1 MNCAG
6 IAPAQKTLKRLPS
19 SDSSSVNNFQVH
31 SLDDFRTCIDVNT
44 VGTFNVVRL
53 AAERMSKRKAD
64 SQGLR
69 GCIINTASI
78 AAFEGQVGQVA
89 YAASK
94 SAIVGMTLPLARD
107 LAPYGI
113 RVMTIA
119 PGLFKTP
126 LLESLPE
133 CVRQDLAKTVP
144 CPSRLGDPDEFANLV
159 MSILTN
165 SMLNGTV
172 IRLDGALRM
181 PPK

>member
-6 IAPAQKTLKRLPS
+6 IAPAQKILKQLPS
-19 SDSSSVNNFQVH
+19 MDPTGTCSFRVH
-31 SLDDFRTCIDVNT
+31 SLDDFKRCLEVNT
-44 VGTFNVVRL
+44 VGTFNVIRL

-64 SQGLR
+64 TQGLR

-78 AAFEGQVGQVA
+78 AAFDGQIGQVS

-94 SAIVGMTLPLARD
+94 SAIVGMTLPLARE
-107 LAPYGI
+107 LAPLGI

-119 PGLFKTP
+119 PGLFNTP

-133 CVRQDLAKTVP
+133 SVRLDLAKSVP
-144 CPSRLGDPDEFANLV
+144 CPSRLGNPDEFANLV
-159 MSILTN
+159 VSILTN